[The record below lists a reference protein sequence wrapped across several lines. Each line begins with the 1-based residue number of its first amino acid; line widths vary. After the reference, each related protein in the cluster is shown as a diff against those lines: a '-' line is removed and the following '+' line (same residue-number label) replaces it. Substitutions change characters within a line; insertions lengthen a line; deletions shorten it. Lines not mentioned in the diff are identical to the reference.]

1 MQTNNNYDLKYDT
14 NEKDILITR
23 LKEHI
28 FQLEQNE
35 RDYHALNHKFRNT
48 QNE

>member
-1 MQTNNNYDLKYDT
+1 MQSNYDLKYDT

-35 RDYHALNHKFRNT
+35 RDYDALNHKFRNT